1 MSTFMV
7 KIVDLRNSYTNA
19 FKIARAHSTC
29 LCLPCKQARWGAL
42 AVGREKEGEPATTS
56 AYLLYRNF
64 GEKFPSNGTGIFWAP
79 KTGTGLSCTIYKIQA
94 NFSLSLD
101 LKPGTSNPNIWCR
114 KFRSFRYK
122 REKGNTFFAE
132 NFHRD
137 EPFHLNSP
145 WNFRVFHTN
154 GKRSTSLEI
163 EYLRRCE
170 MLTGGDDISNDVI
183 TIGTCFSIF
192 LYNFAVFSAS
202 HWLAEIW
209 QLSRRGATGKL
220 EVEFKFQALVPFPAR
235 RQSAPEGFLAG

>member
-1 MSTFMV
+1 MFGLQASSLRCSGGGAGKGRRACNYERLPFVRKFRWKIPV
-7 KIVDLRNSYTNA
+7 KWYWYFLGTENR
-19 FKIARAHSTC
+19 
-29 LCLPCKQARWGAL
+29 
-42 AVGREKEGEPATTS
+42 
-56 AYLLYRNF
+56 
-64 GEKFPSNGTGIFWAP
+64 NGTELYHLQN
-79 KTGTGLSCTIYKIQA
+79 TGK
-94 NFSLSLD
+94 FSLSLD
-101 LKPGTSNPNIWCR
+101 LKPGTGNPNIWCR

-122 REKGNTFFAE
+122 REKGITFFAE

-137 EPFHLNSP
+137 QPFHLNSP

-192 LYNFAVFSAS
+192 VYNFALFSAS

-209 QLSRRGATGKL
+209 QLSRRRATGKL
-220 EVEFKFQALVPFPAR
+220 EVEFKFQALLPFPAR
-235 RQSAPEGFLAG
+235 RQSDPEGFLAG